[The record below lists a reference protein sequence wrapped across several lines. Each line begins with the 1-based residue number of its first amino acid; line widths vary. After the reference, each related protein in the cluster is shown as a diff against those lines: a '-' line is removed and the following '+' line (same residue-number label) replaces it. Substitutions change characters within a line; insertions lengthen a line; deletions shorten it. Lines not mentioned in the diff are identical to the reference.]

1 MIAWSECFATHIET
15 IDSQHKKLFE
25 LLNKLSDNFNKNGPS
40 EDSIDEVLKKLIH
53 YAHEHFIEEELL
65 MLHSKVGGKT
75 FEYSSYGTQVVY
87 L

>member
-1 MIAWSECFATHIET
+1 MIAWSERFATNIE
-15 IDSQHKKLFE
+15 IVDSQHKKLFE

-40 EDSIDEVLKKLIH
+40 EVSIDEVLKELVD
-53 YAHEHFIEEELL
+53 YAHEHFIEQELL